1 MRPYSRDTWLSDPD
15 PLHAGGGSSMEG
27 DFRLDQW
34 LIQPQ
39 LNSIVSPDDT
49 AMQLEPKVMEAL
61 ESALRSGARMV
72 NGLFSLP
79 LPSQRPR
86 LGTLGR
92 TSMVDPSD
100 VDSAGSLR
108 PVSIGTSGLEL
119 SLPLRVGVD
128 FGVLTHV
135 GKVRENNEDHH
146 LVARLGRIFEPL
158 ETNVPPDAF
167 PPYLGELGYA
177 LVVADGMGG
186 AAAGEVA
193 SRMAISLFI
202 NLVIE
207 TGKWGRRIDEREAR
221 AVMERITEY
230 YTAIH
235 TRLTEQAE
243 AEPALSGMGTTF
255 TMAYN
260 LSSDLFVGHV
270 GDSRAYLFR
279 EGRLHRLTRDHTLAQ
294 QLADRGDIPLE
305 AVAKHRYRHILT
317 NVLGGQS
324 WPLETELQHF
334 QLADRDRMLV
344 CSDGLSEMVED
355 AAIEGVL
362 RRIENP
368 REACGELVDLALE
381 AGGKDNITVIVAR
394 YSFACKP

>member
-1 MRPYSRDTWLSDPD
+1 
-15 PLHAGGGSSMEG
+15 
-27 DFRLDQW
+27 
-34 LIQPQ
+34 
-39 LNSIVSPDDT
+39 
-49 AMQLEPKVMEAL
+49 
-61 ESALRSGARMV
+61 
-72 NGLFSLP
+72 
-79 LPSQRPR
+79 
-86 LGTLGR
+86 
-92 TSMVDPSD
+92 MVDSSD
-100 VDSAGSLR
+100 ADTEGGLQPVR
-108 PVSIGTSGLEL
+108 PGATGMEL
-119 SLPLRVGVD
+119 SLPLRVDVD

-207 TGKWGRRIDEREAR
+207 TGKWGRRIDEKEAR
-221 AVMERITEY
+221 AVMDRITDY
-230 YTAIH
+230 YTVIH
-235 TRLTEQAE
+235 TKLTEQAE
-243 AEPALSGMGTTF
+243 AEPTLSGMGTTF

-260 LSSDLFVGHV
+260 LSTDLFVGHV

-279 EGRLHRLTRDHTLAQ
+279 ERRLHRLTRDHTLAQ
-294 QLADRGDIPLE
+294 QMADRGDIPPK

-317 NVLGGQS
+317 NVLGGCS
-324 WPLETELQHF
+324 CRVETEIQHF
-334 QLADRDRMLV
+334 QLADRDRILV
-344 CSDGLSEMVED
+344 CSDGLSDMLED
-355 AAIEGVL
+355 SAIEGVL

-368 REACGELVDLALE
+368 REASSALVDLALE

-394 YSFACKP
+394 YSFAGKAESEIPN

>member
-1 MRPYSRDTWLSDPD
+1 MVEPSNVDT
-15 PLHAGGGSSMEG
+15 EG
-27 DFRLDQW
+27 K
-34 LIQPQ
+34 
-39 LNSIVSPDDT
+39 
-49 AMQLEPKVMEAL
+49 A
-61 ESALRSGARMV
+61 
-72 NGLFSLP
+72 
-79 LPSQRPR
+79 
-86 LGTLGR
+86 
-92 TSMVDPSD
+92 
-100 VDSAGSLR
+100 R
-108 PVSIGTSGLEL
+108 PVSVAASGLAL
-119 SLPLRVGVD
+119 SLPLTVGVD

-135 GKVRENNEDHH
+135 GKVRKNNEDHH

-158 ETNVPPDAF
+158 ETNVPADAF

-221 AVMERITEY
+221 AVMERITNY

-235 TRLTEQAE
+235 TKLTEQAE
-243 AEPALSGMGTTF
+243 AEPTLSGMGTTF
-255 TMAYN
+255 TMVYN

-279 EGRLHRLTRDHTLAQ
+279 EERLHRLTRDHTLAQ

-305 AVAKHRYRHILT
+305 TVAKHRYRHILT
-317 NVLGGQS
+317 NVLGGRS
-324 WPLETELQHF
+324 CRVETELQHF
-334 QLADRDRMLV
+334 KLADRDRMLV
-344 CSDGLSEMVED
+344 CSDGLSDMVED
-355 AAIEGVL
+355 TAIERVL
-362 RRIENP
+362 RRIETP
-368 REACGELVDLALE
+368 GEACRELVDLALE

-394 YSFACKP
+394 YSLAATPEIATPK